1 MSVAVGLVAQT
12 TATTNDKAHRSWEM
26 EEKLTIRQFSGE
38 RKNGKKKTLEKL
50 HSAVSFKSTSSLKN
64 FITLNT
70 RVRWSNLLPQSTKF
84 IYYIYII
91 NINR

>member
-38 RKNGKKKTLEKL
+38 RKNGKKKNPRKVTFC
-50 HSAVSFKSTSSLKN
+50 SV
-64 FITLNT
+64 I
-70 RVRWSNLLPQSTKF
+70 
-84 IYYIYII
+84 
-91 NINR
+91 